1 LLWSF
6 VQMTQPCW
14 RKARKINKNT
24 NERTVVGLSVFDS
37 PLLKSTGRRTAP
49 TCFLHLFRKK
59 GKTIKKFRKNLQN

>member
-37 PLLKSTGRRTAP
+37 PLLKEV
-49 TCFLHLFRKK
+49 LM
-59 GKTIKKFRKNLQN
+59 

>member
-1 LLWSF
+1 

-37 PLLKSTGRRTAP
+37 PLLKSISR
-49 TCFLHLFRKK
+49 
-59 GKTIKKFRKNLQN
+59 

>member
-1 LLWSF
+1 

-37 PLLKSTGRRTAP
+37 PLLNPAIR
-49 TCFLHLFRKK
+49 
-59 GKTIKKFRKNLQN
+59 